1 MKPASDHS
9 AEVIF
14 NNALRIAVGDLADI
28 HPRIQNQP
36 LEDCMLDDMS
46 DLDFTNQA
54 VSDFINMF
62 TGNKYSD
69 MTVGSLRSLVAEVF
83 SGCSASHVASRWTSN
98 SDERGLRALSQR
110 CSRNESLIDL
120 NQLLVYIGGRNLS
133 ESYEISRISP
143 PVYQKNS
150 EYNNVSYSLGLGIT
164 YDSPDEYESYTE
176 ISEYKSKN
184 LLQLLDESRYV
195 LEHILIGLI
204 EASDVAQAHIKI
216 DDIHVYMN
224 DVKVLAFPI
233 NELVGDLY
241 HNDLSLQPK
250 LFEAKSLT
258 GVENFAEI
266 LLSGNLFRS
275 RECHIFKQFLKGK
288 ALEYELGM

>member
-9 AEVIF
+9 AAVIF

-28 HPRIQNQP
+28 HPRIQNQL
-36 LEDCMLDDMS
+36 LEDCMLDDMT
-46 DLDFTNQA
+46 DLDFRNQA

-62 TGNKYSD
+62 TGNKHSD

-120 NQLLVYIGGRNLS
+120 NQLLVYIGGRNLN
-133 ESYEISRISP
+133 ESYKISRKSP

-195 LEHILIGLI
+195 IEHILIGLI
-204 EASDVAQAHIKI
+204 ETSDVASAHIKI

-224 DVKVLAFPI
+224 DVKVLEFPI
-233 NELVGDLY
+233 NELVEDMY

-275 RECHIFKQFLKGK
+275 RECYIFKQFLKGK